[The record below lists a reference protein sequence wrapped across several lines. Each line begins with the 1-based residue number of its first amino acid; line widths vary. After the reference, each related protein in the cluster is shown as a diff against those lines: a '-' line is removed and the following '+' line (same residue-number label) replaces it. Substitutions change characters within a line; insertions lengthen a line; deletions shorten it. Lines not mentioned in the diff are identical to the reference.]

1 MNNKPLNFLC
11 ISSYFKGNA
20 FLEGIKEQGHKVFF
34 LTSKKLESSPWA
46 WDAIDEIYYMN
57 SDERDDWNYKDM
69 VAGVA
74 WLLKSTHIDRVV
86 ALDDFDVE
94 KAALLREEFRIPG
107 MGQSTARYFRDK
119 LAMRV
124 MADKHS
130 IPIPAFSSLFNDE
143 AVSEY
148 LQRVE
153 GPWLIKPRSEA
164 SATGIQKVHTADE
177 VWKKINELGAKRWN
191 YLIEAFRPGDV
202 YHVDGLSYE
211 GQVVFSRASKYL
223 NTPYDVAHFGG
234 VFRTQTLKMGSEE
247 EKELQVLNQE
257 VMKSFRMEYSA
268 FHSEYIKGTD
278 GRFYFLETSSRVGG
292 ANISDMVLAATEVDL
307 WKEWA
312 KIEIAQALNI
322 KYKLPK
328 IKKGYAGVIISLS
341 RMKDPD
347 RSLFSEEEIVTFI
360 EKDFHIGLIVKSSKA
375 ERVRELL
382 EKYLGIIY
390 DNFHASAPVPDK
402 PAS

>member
-1 MNNKPLNFLC
+1 M
-11 ISSYFKGNA
+11 
-20 FLEGIKEQGHKVFF
+20 EGIKEQGHKVYF
-34 LTSKKLESSPWA
+34 LTSKKLENSPWA

-57 SDERDDWNYKDM
+57 SDENDDWNYEDM
-69 VAGVA
+69 IAGVG
-74 WLLKSTHIDRVV
+74 WLLRTVQIDRIV

-119 LAMRV
+119 LAMRIR
-124 MADKHS
+124 AGQS
-130 IPIPAFSSLFNDE
+130 GISIPAFSPLFNDD
-143 AVSEY
+143 AVNGYLSET
-148 LQRVE
+148 E

-164 SATGIQKVHTADE
+164 SATGIQKVHTAAE
-177 VWKKINELGAKRWN
+177 VWKKINELGEKRQN

-202 YHVDGLSYE
+202 YHVDGLSYG

-223 NTPYDVAHFGG
+223 NTPYEVAHFGG
-234 VFRTQTLKMGSEE
+234 IFRTQTLKTGSEE

-292 ANISDMVLAATEVDL
+292 ANISDMILAATDVDL
-307 WKEWA
+307 WREWA
-312 KIEIAQALNI
+312 KIETAQALDL

-328 IKKGYAGVIISLS
+328 ILKGCAGIIISLS
-341 RMKDPD
+341 KVKDPD
-347 RSLFSEEEIVTFI
+347 RSFFQDKEVVKFI
-360 EKDFHIGLIVKSSKA
+360 EKDFHIGLILKSSRA
-375 ERVRELL
+375 DRIRELL
-382 EKYLGIIY
+382 EKYLKVIY
-390 DNFHASAPVPDK
+390 ENFHASAPVPDK
-402 PAS
+402 PTS